1 MYRVVGEYRR
11 FGSLIG
17 VDGKLNACSPGSIT
31 LEDSLPVRNIML
43 KTFSAC
49 YNLDVQSS
57 CYVIFEIRSNSF
69 SIFDRDAPQ
78 AT

>member
-11 FGSLIG
+11 FESLIG
-17 VDGKLNACSPGSIT
+17 VDGKLNDCSPGIIT
-31 LEDSLPVRNIML
+31 LEDSLHVGNIML

-57 CYVIFEIRSNSF
+57 
-69 SIFDRDAPQ
+69 
-78 AT
+78 